1 MNDFIANI
9 NWEAILVAAGII
21 ALQLI
26 AIFIAYFIV
35 KAIGGRIISSGFER
49 MSRQKNMSP
58 GRTKT
63 LEKLTQNVFA
73 YVLLFIF
80 VTIVIGL
87 FDYNVTGLIAGAGI
101 VGLAI
106 GFGAQGLVSDVV
118 TGFFLLLEK
127 QLEVDE
133 YVTVAGID
141 GVVEEVGLRTTRIR
155 GFDGTV
161 HYIPNREIGT
171 LSNHSRSN
179 MRALVDIGISYD
191 DNIDEAMKVIQI
203 ACDRV
208 AAEEN
213 ELIVDGPNV
222 VGVQALDD
230 SDVVIRVIAQ
240 TVNMEQWG
248 IERKLRKEI
257 KEALDA
263 NGIEIPFPHQVY
275 IEKKEA

>member
-1 MNDFIANI
+1 MNDWIAHV
-9 NWEAILVAAGII
+9 NWEAIFISAAII
-21 ALQLI
+21 TLQLVVI
-26 AIFIAYFIV
+26 LIAYLIV
-35 KAIGGRIISSGFER
+35 KGIGSRLIGSSFDR

-63 LEKLTQNVFA
+63 LEKLSQNIFA
-73 YVLLFIF
+73 YVLLFVFI
-80 VTIVIGL
+80 TIVIGL

-101 VGLAI
+101 IGLAI

-161 HYIPNREIGT
+161 HYIPNREIST

-191 DNIDEAMKVIQI
+191 DNIDEAMKVIQD
-203 ACDRV
+203 ACDLV
-208 AAEEN
+208 ASQVDT
-213 ELIVDGPNV
+213 IVDGPNV
-222 VGVQALDD
+222 IGVQSLDD

-240 TVNMEQWG
+240 TSNMEQWG
-248 IERKLRKEI
+248 VERILRKEI
-257 KEALDA
+257 KEALDE

-275 IEKKEA
+275 VEKKEA